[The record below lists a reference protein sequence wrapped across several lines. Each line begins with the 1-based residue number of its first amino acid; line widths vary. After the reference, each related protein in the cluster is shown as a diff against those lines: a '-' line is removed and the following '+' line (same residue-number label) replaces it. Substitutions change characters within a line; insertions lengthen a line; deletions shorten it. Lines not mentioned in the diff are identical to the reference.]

1 MISYNQPIIPQ
12 DYLCPITHEIMK
24 NPVIAADGHTYE
36 EKSIIE
42 WLSRGNRRSPLN
54 GNNLPH
60 TILLENIFAKKII
73 NEFNKKLPQEIIE
86 KGVKSNLEQ
95 CIKLKE
101 EMIMSLIEKIDQINT
116 NQRNPLINFNS
127 DMQKEIENWK
137 NQVSQKDIII

>member
-73 NEFNKKLPQEIIE
+73 NEFKKIT
-86 KGVKSNLEQ
+86 SRDN
-95 CIKLKE
+95 
-101 EMIMSLIEKIDQINT
+101 
-116 NQRNPLINFNS
+116 
-127 DMQKEIENWK
+127 
-137 NQVSQKDIII
+137 